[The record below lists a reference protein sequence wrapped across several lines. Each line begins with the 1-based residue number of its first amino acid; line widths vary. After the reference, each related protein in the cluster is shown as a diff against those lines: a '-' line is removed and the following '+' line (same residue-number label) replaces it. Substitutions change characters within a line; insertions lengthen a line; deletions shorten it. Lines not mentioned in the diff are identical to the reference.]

1 MSAPVPPLVTVARMG
16 TAMRAQDDT
25 TAAKDR
31 TLKILAL
38 GLVWGVG
45 VLALLVGS

>member
-1 MSAPVPPLVTVARMG
+1 MSAPVPPPMTP
-16 TAMRAQDDT
+16 DDT

-31 TLKILAL
+31 ALKILAL

-45 VLALLVGS
+45 VLALLIGS